1 MFLFLNASDSVF
13 HHSKVDQMITRYSRE
28 LNGQRKGVS
37 SWWLSSFETV
47 EPYLFLPLKAL
58 IMISADWFTGSSRNA
73 HSLIMEEITA
83 LLSMHWVC
91 A

>member
-1 MFLFLNASDSVF
+1 MFLSLNASDSVF
-13 HHSKVDQMITRYSRE
+13 HHSNVDQIITRYSRE
-28 LNGQRKGVS
+28 LNGQKKGVS
-37 SWWLSSFETV
+37 SSWLSSLETV

-58 IMISADWFTGSSRNA
+58 IMISADCFTGSSKDA